1 MCQNNQ
7 KNNQRKQ
14 NGVKEKADGPTPW
27 PVSPVVF
34 APKQKQPGK
43 IRMSV
48 EMRQT
53 NQAVQRVRHITP
65 TIKEVLNDLDGATIF
80 SKLDLNQGYNQL
92 QLAPESR
99 YINTFSTHVELR
111 RFARLNFGI
120 PCTIEIFQN
129 AICEILNDLRGAVN
143 LGDDILVYG
152 RTTEE
157 HDQALRNTFQPLR
170 EKGLTLQ
177 IGKCVYSKDS
187 LEFFGYIFSVSA
199 DPKKVDAVLD
209 LQPQTNTTEVRSL
222 IGMVNYYSQFIKGY
236 ATITEL
242 LRELSQKD
250 TPWLWIRRHNQA
262 LNQLK
267 EALTNAPIT
276 MYFNPDKDAKIVINA
291 SPVGLGTIFA
301 QTDPASGEQKV
312 VTYSRRVSTDV
323 GESVVETSVTTTDN
337 SPSQDYTHPDDQT
350 TPSHT
355 SPEVLARME
364 ITNVCPTRKTNR
376 GRPPTITA
384 SGSEEQK
391 EKRFKSWNP
400 PVTQPDERAKRI
412 MLKEALRVVL
422 TVIMKNHVFTFD
434 NEIRKQIRGGPIGLK
449 LTGVLAQIFMIWW
462 DEKFAT
468 RLNELAIVMK
478 MNKRYVDD
486 INMAVQATPVGMRY
500 KDGKTH
506 MDERSVAE
514 DQGISDDERTMTLIK
529 QIGNDIHPS
538 IQLEID
544 YPSKHQD
551 GKLPIL
557 DLKVWMETKGE
568 ETDRQDEKA
577 SASVIM
583 YEFYSKSMA
592 SKTVIH
598 ARSAVSWS
606 TKRTVLTQEV
616 LRVLL
621 NCSRLLPWERVVE
634 NVNEMV
640 LRMQYSGYSKKFR
653 YEVVDSALKAF
664 RARQRAERK
673 GERPLHRPKEW
684 RKVEREKEKSERKS
698 NWYKRGGNESVIF
711 VPATPNSRLR
721 KEYQTEIKQQGF
733 NIKVVEKA
741 GIAIKR
747 LLQKSDPFKP
757 RQCGREDCPV
767 CSTGGKGPCDRES
780 VTYEIKCIQCNS
792 VYVGETARSAYT
804 RGKEHTKSLN
814 NKEER
819 SALWKH
825 CKEKHNREVKQFRM
839 DVTGVYHNDA
849 MLRQITEGVRIN
861 NVNEDSLMNSKNEWN
876 FFQIPRAV
884 IDTS

>member
-1 MCQNNQ
+1 MD
-7 KNNQRKQ
+7 RSASF
-14 NGVKEKADGPTPW
+14 AD
-27 PVSPVVF
+27 
-34 APKQKQPGK
+34 
-43 IRMSV
+43 
-48 EMRQT
+48 
-53 NQAVQRVRHITP
+53 
-65 TIKEVLNDLDGATIF
+65 
-80 SKLDLNQGYNQL
+80 
-92 QLAPESR
+92 
-99 YINTFSTHVELR
+99 
-111 RFARLNFGI
+111 
-120 PCTIEIFQN
+120 
-129 AICEILNDLRGAVN
+129 VN
-143 LGDDILVYG
+143 L
-152 RTTEE
+152 
-157 HDQALRNTFQPLR
+157 
-170 EKGLTLQ
+170 
-177 IGKCVYSKDS
+177 S
-187 LEFFGYIFSVSA
+187 
-199 DPKKVDAVLD
+199 
-209 LQPQTNTTEVRSL
+209 
-222 IGMVNYYSQFIKGY
+222 
-236 ATITEL
+236 
-242 LRELSQKD
+242 
-250 TPWLWIRRHNQA
+250 
-262 LNQLK
+262 
-267 EALTNAPIT
+267 ALTG
-276 MYFNPDKDAKIVINA
+276 NPVDQEL
-291 SPVGLGTIFA
+291 GLYLALT
-301 QTDPASGEQKV
+301 
-312 VTYSRRVSTDV
+312 
-323 GESVVETSVTTTDN
+323 
-337 SPSQDYTHPDDQT
+337 
-350 TPSHT
+350 T

>member
-1 MCQNNQ
+1 
-7 KNNQRKQ
+7 
-14 NGVKEKADGPTPW
+14 
-27 PVSPVVF
+27 
-34 APKQKQPGK
+34 
-43 IRMSV
+43 
-48 EMRQT
+48 
-53 NQAVQRVRHITP
+53 
-65 TIKEVLNDLDGATIF
+65 
-80 SKLDLNQGYNQL
+80 
-92 QLAPESR
+92 
-99 YINTFSTHVELR
+99 
-111 RFARLNFGI
+111 
-120 PCTIEIFQN
+120 
-129 AICEILNDLRGAVN
+129 
-143 LGDDILVYG
+143 
-152 RTTEE
+152 
-157 HDQALRNTFQPLR
+157 
-170 EKGLTLQ
+170 
-177 IGKCVYSKDS
+177 
-187 LEFFGYIFSVSA
+187 
-199 DPKKVDAVLD
+199 
-209 LQPQTNTTEVRSL
+209 
-222 IGMVNYYSQFIKGY
+222 
-236 ATITEL
+236 
-242 LRELSQKD
+242 
-250 TPWLWIRRHNQA
+250 
-262 LNQLK
+262 
-267 EALTNAPIT
+267 
-276 MYFNPDKDAKIVINA
+276 
-291 SPVGLGTIFA
+291 
-301 QTDPASGEQKV
+301 
-312 VTYSRRVSTDV
+312 
-323 GESVVETSVTTTDN
+323 
-337 SPSQDYTHPDDQT
+337 
-350 TPSHT
+350 
-355 SPEVLARME
+355 
-364 ITNVCPTRKTNR
+364 
-376 GRPPTITA
+376 
-384 SGSEEQK
+384 
-391 EKRFKSWNP
+391 
-400 PVTQPDERAKRI
+400 
-412 MLKEALRVVL
+412 
-422 TVIMKNHVFTFD
+422 
-434 NEIRKQIRGGPIGLK
+434 
-449 LTGVLAQIFMIWW
+449 
-462 DEKFAT
+462 
-468 RLNELAIVMK
+468 MK

-486 INMAVQATPVGMRY
+486 INMVVQATPVGMRY
-500 KDGKTH
+500 KDRKTH

-568 ETDRQDEKA
+568 ETDRQDEKT
-577 SASVIM
+577 SVIM

-616 LRVLL
+616 FRVLL
-621 NCSRLLPWERVVE
+621 NCSRLLPWKRIVE

-664 RARQRAERK
+664 RARQRAERE

-684 RKVEREKEKSERKS
+684 RKVEREKEESERKS

-721 KEYQTEIKQQGF
+721 KEYQKEIKQQGF

-757 RQCGREDCPV
+757 RQCEREDCPV
-767 CSTGGKGPCDRES
+767 CSTGGKGPCDGEG
-780 VTYEIKCIQCNS
+780 VTYEIKCVQCNS

-804 RGKEHTKSLN
+804 RGKEHVKSLN

-825 CKEKHNREVKQFRM
+825 CKEKHNSEVKQFRM